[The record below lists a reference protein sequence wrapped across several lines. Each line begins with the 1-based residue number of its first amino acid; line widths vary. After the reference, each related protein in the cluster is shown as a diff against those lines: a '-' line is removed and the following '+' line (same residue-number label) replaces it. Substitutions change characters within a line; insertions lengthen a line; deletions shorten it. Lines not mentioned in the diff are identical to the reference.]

1 MNGLRILGVRIL
13 KGCPPH
19 IKKALHA
26 DTLYLLYNDY
36 KENGKNIYNL
46 RKKSVQSQVASTLY
60 NVNNIHGRDIHINIS
75 AIVGK
80 NGDGKS
86 SIIEVAIRILNNFA
100 CQTGFR
106 VNHDSLAIVENVNAI
121 LYYEL
126 NNHVFAIA
134 SEGENSSIELYEDGK
149 PILEID
155 PTLLND
161 NQSKKVLKQK
171 HLDKLFYTI
180 IVNYS
185 IYAYNSSL
193 LKNENEG
200 TVCWIDSLFHK
211 NDSYQTPIVINPMR
225 TNGNIDIN
233 NEEYLS
239 RQRLLSLYASSD
251 DGDQI
256 RKINDD
262 QQAIGYAFNLERE
275 SKLIKNSIRRYF
287 NENSDVR
294 YTWLTVDEIRDDKAS
309 EMGIQELNTAEFLI
323 DSLANFSQLVTDLF
337 NDNSELLRIVEDFF
351 EKKEVSKE
359 SDLVFYL
366 ARIRKFADSGIGKNK
381 DVRSQLGLIDDF
393 LESTSAK
400 KGFNYTQFYR
410 IIVIVEIWKYLQS
423 SRMGSLFHNSL
434 NEALI
439 HYNEP
444 KHAAQL
450 YVVYKILSILSTYHP
465 FIDHPHIYDSSFDL
479 LINPLERNTNL
490 SQLKEDVEKVLELND
505 YTSLKLH
512 QALNY
517 LKYLEEG
524 GGDEY
529 LHADSIE
536 KERSDYKYALSFQQI
551 KDIVKQAKGNDEI
564 TNFIQYL
571 PPPIFIGN
579 IIFCNNGGDKFDYT
593 SLSSGELQ
601 LLNTV
606 GALIYH
612 LRNLDDNPLDD
623 DLIQYKDI
631 NVIFEEV
638 ELYFHPEYQRRFIS
652 YLLNMIERSDLK
664 NIESLNI
671 CFVTH
676 SPFIL
681 SDVLRNN
688 TLYLRNGEPGNKE
701 IPETFGANIYDMLAN
716 SFFLDENAMGE
727 FASQR
732 IQRIIDKFN
741 EGKEIARNEL
751 SIIGDSLIKDYVS
764 GTPIKVNL

>member
-13 KGCPPH
+13 KGCPPY

-126 NNHVFAIA
+126 NNHVYSIA

-256 RKINDD
+256 RKLNDD

-536 KERSDYKYALSFQQI
+536 KERSDYKYVLSFQQI